1 MVFSEATFNALASFF
16 CTVVLDILLSHGL
29 FVCSKNTLGQVA
41 CKPVRLFYLPFCTG
55 YNWSVTGCQYI
66 FSRNSVHILNIQ
78 SVVSAPIQ
86 LWPWCR
92 EKQLGSMSEIDTSM
106 ILVNS
111 QHAQYKHVS

>member
-1 MVFSEATFNALASFF
+1 MASSFAVKTHWAKWHASLSGCSIFPFALG
-16 CTVVLDILLSHGL
+16 TTGQLLD
-29 FVCSKNTLGQVA
+29 VN
-41 CKPVRLFYLPFCTG
+41 
-55 YNWSVTGCQYI
+55 I

-78 SVVSAPIQ
+78 SVVSAPVQ